1 MKHLFALVSFLCILE
16 SGFAQQTFFGLDAG
30 VNLSTLRMQTTT
42 SGVSTVFYNDN
53 VLRSSIGAFYQLGL
67 SNKFSLRLGA
77 RYLGLG
83 YKSETTYLT
92 TPPSTNIDYLTFQ
105 VALNYHITKRL
116 QVAVAPYLSFTIGGT
131 PINNQEIT
139 KTFHKNDHGISLGA
153 EYDIYK
159 NFSLGLHYYVGIKN
173 IILNDSLNGVEI
185 YDTNRAFQVL
195 IGYKFRKKI

>member
-1 MKHLFALVSFLCILE
+1 MKYLFALCCFLIIVE
-16 SGFAQQTFFGLDAG
+16 RGFSQKSFFGMDG
-30 VNLSTLRMQTTT
+30 GINISTLRMQATTN
-42 SGVSTVFYNDN
+42 GPSTVSYNDH
-53 VLRSSIGAFYQLGL
+53 VLRTSIGAFYQRGL

-83 YKSETTYLT
+83 YQSETYYLT

-105 VALNYHITKRL
+105 VALNYHLTKRL
-116 QVAVAPYLSFTIGGT
+116 QFGFSPYLSFTIGGT

-159 NFSLGLHYYVGIKN
+159 NFSIGLHYYFGIKN
-173 IILNDSLNGVEI
+173 IILNDALNGVEI
-185 YDTNRAFQVL
+185 YDTNRAFQIL
-195 IGYKFRKKI
+195 IGYKFRR